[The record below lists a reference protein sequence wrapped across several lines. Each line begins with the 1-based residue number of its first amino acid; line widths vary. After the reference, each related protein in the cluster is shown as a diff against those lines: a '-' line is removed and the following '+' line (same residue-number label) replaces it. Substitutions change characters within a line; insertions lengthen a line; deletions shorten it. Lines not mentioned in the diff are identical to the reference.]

1 MFKEMK
7 SNGCKVDTKMG
18 LLLFEEL
25 NYDGDGLVFI
35 PLKRRGYLMII
46 CVYSPLFIQFNHFRN
61 ISFRIP
67 RKPIT

>member
-46 CVYSPLFIQFNHFRN
+46 CAYSPLFI
-61 ISFRIP
+61 
-67 RKPIT
+67 